1 MSGTEEEEDKAPKVA
16 EEEEGNKEKDEK
28 APSSGKAADGR
39 AEKDGGR
46 EGRSRDRERSR
57 SRSRPRS
64 RSGKKKRGDSDS
76 ESRSRSRSRKKRR
89 SKKKHKKRKHKK
101 RRRRSSSSSSS
112 SDSDEAGWEKKF
124 LATAME
130 NAQKAR
136 MGATQGADQQ
146 GGAVPGPAAGVSGNK
161 AIGRFFDNQGRF
173 INPAGGFNPSGA
185 PRRIPK
191 EHAQWGDWECEACGG
206 HNRKHRS
213 SCFTCFVPK
222 PLEPKLANHTTS
234 VGGRRM
240 RD

>member
-1 MSGTEEEEDKAPKVA
+1 MSGEKEEEDKAATIV
-16 EEEEGNKEKDEK
+16 EEEKAAADAKDEQASSPVK
-28 APSSGKAADGR
+28 AVDE
-39 AEKDGGR
+39 AEKDGVGR
-46 EGRSRDRERSR
+46 EGRSRGRSRSRSKSRSR
-57 SRSRPRS
+57 SRSR
-64 RSGKKKRGDSDS
+64 KKLRGGRDDSDS

-89 SKKKHKKRKHKK
+89 SKKKHKKRKKK
-101 RRRRSSSSSSS
+101 RRRSSSSSSS

-136 MGATQGADQQ
+136 MGATQADPSA
-146 GGAVPGPAAGVSGNK
+146 AVPGPGAGVSGNK

-191 EHAQWGDWECEACGG
+191 EHGQWGDWECEACGG
-206 HNRKHRS
+206 HNRKHRT

-222 PLEPKLANHTTS
+222 PIEAKAAHYTTS
-234 VGGRRM
+234 VGGRKLQ
-240 RD
+240 D

>member
-1 MSGTEEEEDKAPKVA
+1 MSGEKEQEGEAA
-16 EEEEGNKEKDEK
+16 EGVREEKDAK
-28 APSSGKAADGR
+28 ALSPVKPVDCE
-39 AEKDGGR
+39 AEKDDGR
-46 EGRSRDRERSR
+46 EGRSRGRERSRSKSRSR
-57 SRSRPRS
+57 SRSR
-64 RSGKKKRGDSDS
+64 KKRRGGRGNSDS
-76 ESRSRSRSRKKRR
+76 ESRSRSRKKRR
-89 SKKKHKKRKHKK
+89 SKKKHKKKRKK

-124 LATAME
+124 LANAME

-136 MGATQGADQQ
+136 MGAVQADPS
-146 GGAVPGPAAGVSGNK
+146 GGAVPGPGAGVSGNK

-206 HNRKHRS
+206 HNRKHRT

-222 PLEPKLANHTTS
+222 PLEPKPAHYTTS
-234 VGGRRM
+234 IGGRKV
-240 RD
+240 